1 MSTHEDFSRSE
12 DATGG
17 SDRAF
22 GLVFAVVFAAIA
34 LYPLLAGNPP
44 RLWSLVIAAAFAAV
58 ALLRAG
64 LLAPLNRLWT
74 RFGLLLHRI
83 VSPLVLGFMYFA
95 VLTPTG
101 LLLRLAGKDL
111 LALKR
116 DPAAASYWI
125 PRTPPGPAPESLKQQ
140 F

>member
-1 MSTHEDFSRSE
+1 MSTHEDFSRT
-12 DATGG
+12 DDVAGG

-22 GLVFAVVFAAIA
+22 GLVFAVVFAVIA

-101 LLLRLAGKDL
+101 LLLRLFGKDL
-111 LALKR
+111 LALKH
-116 DPAAASYWI
+116 DPAAQSYWI
-125 PRTPPGPAPESLKQQ
+125 LRTPPGPAPDSLKQQ